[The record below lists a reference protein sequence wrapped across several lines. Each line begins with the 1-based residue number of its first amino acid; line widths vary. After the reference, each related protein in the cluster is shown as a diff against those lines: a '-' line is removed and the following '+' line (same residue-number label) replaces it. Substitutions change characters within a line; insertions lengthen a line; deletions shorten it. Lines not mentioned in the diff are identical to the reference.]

1 MKNLF
6 RVFCFE
12 SGNYFK
18 SKSYMLSTILICVL
32 AIVVISLPGLLKGS
46 SDKGEGEKADN
57 VIAETIAICDPS
69 NIVSDEL
76 ISSYGKA
83 EIKRLPSADE
93 VKAAVESEETAAGF
107 VIHSTHEYDYYV
119 YNKSIMEDTQEIFS
133 ELMSTA
139 AKMKYCEEHQLN
151 YDEMVKLDEKNIVC
165 HEKILGKDSTSNYW
179 YSYVLVILVFMIIV
193 MYGMMI
199 ATSVANEKS
208 NRTVELLV
216 TSTPSSSLLFGKVF
230 AGAAAI
236 LFQLGLIFTSLLGAY
251 HFNKDTLGDML
262 GVIFDIPTDVLVTFA
277 VFGLGGFLIY
287 AFMYGALGG
296 LVSKIE
302 DLNKSAGTAQML
314 VMIIYFLV
322 LFQMQEPDGIIMKV
336 LSFLPVSSY
345 SAMFI
350 RIAMG
355 TVATWEIILS
365 AVILYASVIGMGFI
379 AAKMFRNST
388 LRYGNPI
395 KITNALKS
403 FSK

>member
-139 AKMKYCEEHQLN
+139 AKMKYC
-151 YDEMVKLDEKNIVC
+151 MPR
-165 HEKILGKDSTSNYW
+165 KDSRKRFY
-179 YSYVLVILVFMIIV
+179 
-193 MYGMMI
+193 
-199 ATSVANEKS
+199 KQ
-208 NRTVELLV
+208 LLV
-216 TSTPSSSLLFGKVF
+216 
-230 AGAAAI
+230 
-236 LFQLGLIFTSLLGAY
+236 QLRPCYLS
-251 HFNKDTLGDML
+251 
-262 GVIFDIPTDVLVTFA
+262 
-277 VFGLGGFLIY
+277 IY
-287 AFMYGALGG
+287 GY
-296 LVSKIE
+296 
-302 DLNKSAGTAQML
+302 
-314 VMIIYFLV
+314 
-322 LFQMQEPDGIIMKV
+322 
-336 LSFLPVSSY
+336 
-345 SAMFI
+345 
-350 RIAMG
+350 
-355 TVATWEIILS
+355 
-365 AVILYASVIGMGFI
+365 
-379 AAKMFRNST
+379 
-388 LRYGNPI
+388 RYVRHDDCYQCCQ
-395 KITNALKS
+395 
-403 FSK
+403 